1 MLKNKNIIII
11 GAQPWDTKIGS
22 NCKNIAEIF
31 ARYNRVLYVNAP
43 LDRKT
48 RITKNNEPEI
58 KHRIRILNGKEKDLV
73 NIKDNLWNL
82 NPRFLAESIN
92 QITFKPLYNSLNS
105 RNNRRLAEEI
115 RKAARQLRFKDYIIF
130 NDSLMFMGFFL
141 KEYLRPKAYIY
152 YIRDNLVTQ
161 DYFRKHGLKME
172 PELMAKSDSVVAN
185 SIYLANYAKKHN
197 PESYMV
203 GQGCDV
209 THFNDDNDHLTIPE
223 DLKEIKNPLI
233 GYVGFLTSLRLDIDT
248 LVYLAKKSKD
258 KSLVLVGPEDEK
270 FRASELHQIDNVYF
284 LGSQS
289 PEDLPRYIKGFDVCI
304 NPQLVNDLTVGNYPR
319 KIDEYLAMGKPVLAT
334 PTEAM
339 EYFGDYTYLAPGKD
353 AYVEMA
359 DRAIREDSPE
369 LRESRKLFARSH
381 TWENNVENISK
392 IIENYI

>member
-1 MLKNKNIIII
+1 MLKHKDIIII
-11 GAQPWDTKIGS
+11 GSQPWDTKIGS

-31 ARYNRVLYVNAP
+31 AGQNRVLYVNAP

-48 RITKNNEPEI
+48 RITKNNEPEV
-58 KHRIRILNGKEKDLV
+58 KHRLRVLKGKEKDLV

-92 QITFKPLYNSLNS
+92 QITVQPLYDFLNR
-105 RNNRRLAEEI
+105 RNNRKFAGEI
-115 RKAARQLRFKDYIIF
+115 KKAARQLGFKDYIVF
-130 NDSLMFMGFFL
+130 NDSLMFMGYYL
-141 KEYLRPKAYIY
+141 KEYLQPKAYIY

-161 DYFRKHGLKME
+161 DYFRKHGLRME
-172 PELMAKSDSVVAN
+172 PELIAKSDAVVAN

-197 PESYMV
+197 PESFMV

-223 DLKEIKNPLI
+223 DLKEIKNPII

-248 LVYLAKKSKD
+248 LVHLAKNSKD

-270 FRASELHQIDNVYF
+270 FQTSELHQIDNVYF

-304 NPQLVNDLTVGNYPR
+304 NPQLVNELTVGNYPR

-339 EYFGDYTYLAPGKD
+339 EYFGDYTYLAPDKD

-359 DRAIREDSPE
+359 DQAIREDSPE